1 MNIQRLLDG
10 NRAWARERL
19 QRDPDY
25 FRRHAELHAPSC
37 LFIGCSDARVPVDL
51 ITQPDV
57 GEIFVHR
64 NIANQV
70 VATDNNLQ
78 AVLQYAVDVLGV
90 SSIVVCGHDD
100 CGGVKAALG
109 AQAPAHVDHWIT
121 HVRTVARLHDDELRR
136 IEDPLVQCRRLV
148 ELNVAEQV
156 YNLSRVPVVQSARD
170 KGRQLELYGWVYG
183 LHDGLLR
190 DLEVSERL
198 IRKSA

>member
-10 NRAWARERL
+10 NRAWVRERL

-25 FRRHAELHAPSC
+25 FRRRAESHKPSC
-37 LFIGCSDARVPVDL
+37 LFIGCSDARVPADL

-78 AVLQYAVDVLGV
+78 AVLQYAVEVLCV

-100 CGGVKAALG
+100 CGGVKAALEPS
-109 AQAPAHVDHWIT
+109 APTHVDHWIT
-121 HVRTVARLHDDELRR
+121 HVRTVARLHADELETLHDKATR
-136 IEDPLVQCRRLV
+136 VRRLV

-156 YNLSRVPVVQSARD
+156 YNLSRVPAVRAAHD
-170 KGRQLELYGWVYG
+170 AGRSLELHGWVYG

-190 DLEVSERL
+190 DLELGERL
-198 IRKSA
+198 RKSA